1 MMAIRLIQI
10 ALMCSFLLLVGCG
23 GSSSSSF
30 ADPALVQGERVF
42 KRECSICHSLKSG
55 ETLVGPSLAGIA
67 TRAATRSEGLDSREY
82 IQLSII
88 KPSELVVDGF
98 VDQMPSGFGK
108 SLSEDELNGIISYL
122 LTLE

>member
-1 MMAIRLIQI
+1 MMSIRIFQI
-10 ALMCSFLLLVGCG
+10 AILFSCLLLVACG
-23 GSSSSSF
+23 GSSSPSF

-42 KRECSICHSLKSG
+42 RRECTICHSMKSG
-55 ETLVGPSLAGIA
+55 ETVVGPSLAGIA
-67 TRAATRSEGLDSREY
+67 TRAATRLEGLDSREY

-88 KPSELVVDGF
+88 KPSEYVVDGF

-108 SLSEDELNGIISYL
+108 SLSEDELDGIISYL